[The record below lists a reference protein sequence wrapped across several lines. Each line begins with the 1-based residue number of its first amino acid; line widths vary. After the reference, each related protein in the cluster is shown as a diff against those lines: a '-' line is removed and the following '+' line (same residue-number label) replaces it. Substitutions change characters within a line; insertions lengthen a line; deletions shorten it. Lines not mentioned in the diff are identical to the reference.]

1 MLEKIEEEKRL
12 IFTLENVMVPSLVV
26 HQKIVDLL
34 AKFDISAFTFYKL
47 SEYEQ
52 GMEFRG

>member
-1 MLEKIEEEKRL
+1 MLEEIEEEKRL
-12 IFTLENVMVPSLVV
+12 IFTLENVLVPSLVV

-34 AKFDISAFTFYKL
+34 AKFDVCTFTFYKL

-52 GMEFRG
+52 GMQY